1 MDKTIMKY
9 FFALIVLLGF
19 VSCTEENNNE
29 SASTSPLFKKL
40 SSTKTGVEFAN
51 NLKENDSLNYF
62 TYAYIYM
69 GGGISVGDIN
79 NDGLKDLFFT
89 GNMVPNKLYLNKGNL
104 EFEDITV
111 SAGIAG
117 DDRWYTGTTMVDI
130 NNDGYLDIYCSVGGK
145 FGPKENQLFINNGDN
160 TFSEQAENYGINDA
174 SNSVQ
179 ATFFDY
185 DLDGDLDLYVAN
197 YPPTPFN
204 APNYF
209 YRFKQVNPKPL
220 ETDRLFKKEGD
231 HFVDVTEEAGLRTFG
246 LSLSATAAD
255 LNKDGWPDLYVSND
269 FSTPDYLFMNNKDG
283 TFSEV
288 VKQTTKNTSF
298 YGMGVDIADFNN
310 DALPDIL
317 QVDMTAQINRRAK
330 ANMASMNPDLFWST
344 VNTGFHYQYMQ
355 NSLQMNNGN
364 LLDTLPDFSNVSRIA
379 GVSSTDWSWGPLF
392 ADLDNDGWKDIF
404 ISNGTRREI
413 NNRDFF
419 KEIEKKGIH
428 KDSTLKKTLQI
439 PSEKIDNY
447 ALRNNGDLTFQRMN
461 KEWGI
466 EHKGFSNGSVYVDLD
481 NDGDLEIITNNIDD
495 VATIFE
501 NTSNT
506 QGNYLRLNFNG
517 PSENRN
523 GLGTKVMVYSNR
535 QSQYQELT
543 LTRGFQSSVA
553 PEMHFGIGT
562 AEFIDSIAVTWPDT
576 KKQVVGTVQAN
587 ALVTIDYKDATEV
600 RQPNVKILHKL
611 FTTEKDSSLI
621 VEHFY
626 RENLYNDFLEE
637 ILLPHQTSMFGPN
650 IAVGDLD
657 NNGLEDIIVGG
668 AYGFPTSLY
677 MQHQNGFAKK
687 IAPVFENDKISEDMG
702 IHIFDADGDGDNDVY
717 IASGGNEYEPDD
729 GALQDRLYIN
739 DGNGNFAKNSSALP
753 KLLTSSGRVHSHD
766 FDKDGDLD
774 LFVSGR
780 LVPGNYP
787 KPANS
792 YILENLSSEGR
803 IQFENASP
811 KVAPFLQEIGMVTDA
826 SWTDIDLDGWTDLVL
841 TGEWMPITV
850 LKNDGG
856 YFKEVT
862 NDLGLENTRG
872 WWFSIESGD
881 FDADGDMDFIV
892 GNLGL
897 NYKYKASE
905 EETFDIYF
913 SDFDNNNTGDIVLSY
928 YNEGEQFP
936 LRGRECSSQQMP
948 GIKEKF
954 KDYESFS
961 QATLED
967 VYSEKNL
974 ENSLHYQV
982 KSFASVYL
990 ENKDGK
996 FITHKLPNLA
1006 QISAINQ
1013 IIVEDFNLD
1022 GHLDALIAG
1031 NLHASEVE
1039 TPRNDASNGLL
1050 LLGDGQGSFTA
1061 IPERESGFYVPGDVK
1076 DMSNLTIRGKEY
1088 ILIAKNSDFLQ
1099 FVRKDKG

>member
-1 MDKTIMKY
+1 
-9 FFALIVLLGF
+9 
-19 VSCTEENNNE
+19 
-29 SASTSPLFKKL
+29 
-40 SSTKTGVEFAN
+40 
-51 NLKENDSLNYF
+51 
-62 TYAYIYM
+62 
-69 GGGISVGDIN
+69 
-79 NDGLKDLFFT
+79 
-89 GNMVPNKLYLNKGNL
+89 
-104 EFEDITV
+104 
-111 SAGIAG
+111 
-117 DDRWYTGTTMVDI
+117 
-130 NNDGYLDIYCSVGGK
+130 
-145 FGPKENQLFINNGDN
+145 
-160 TFSEQAENYGINDA
+160 
-174 SNSVQ
+174 
-179 ATFFDY
+179 
-185 DLDGDLDLYVAN
+185 
-197 YPPTPFN
+197 
-204 APNYF
+204 
-209 YRFKQVNPKPL
+209 
-220 ETDRLFKKEGD
+220 
-231 HFVDVTEEAGLRTFG
+231 
-246 LSLSATAAD
+246 
-255 LNKDGWPDLYVSND
+255 
-269 FSTPDYLFMNNKDG
+269 
-283 TFSEV
+283 
-288 VKQTTKNTSF
+288 
-298 YGMGVDIADFNN
+298 
-310 DALPDIL
+310 
-317 QVDMTAQINRRAK
+317 
-330 ANMASMNPDLFWST
+330 
-344 VNTGFHYQYMQ
+344 
-355 NSLQMNNGN
+355 
-364 LLDTLPDFSNVSRIA
+364 
-379 GVSSTDWSWGPLF
+379 
-392 ADLDNDGWKDIF
+392 
-404 ISNGTRREI
+404 
-413 NNRDFF
+413 
-419 KEIEKKGIH
+419 
-428 KDSTLKKTLQI
+428 
-439 PSEKIDNY
+439 
-447 ALRNNGDLTFQRMN
+447 
-461 KEWGI
+461 
-466 EHKGFSNGSVYVDLD
+466 
-481 NDGDLEIITNNIDD
+481 
-495 VATIFE
+495 
-501 NTSNT
+501 
-506 QGNYLRLNFNG
+506 
-517 PSENRN
+517 
-523 GLGTKVMVYSNR
+523 
-535 QSQYQELT
+535 
-543 LTRGFQSSVA
+543 
-553 PEMHFGIGT
+553 
-562 AEFIDSIAVTWPDT
+562 
-576 KKQVVGTVQAN
+576 
-587 ALVTIDYKDATEV
+587 
-600 RQPNVKILHKL
+600 
-611 FTTEKDSSLI
+611 
-621 VEHFY
+621 
-626 RENLYNDFLEE
+626 
-637 ILLPHQTSMFGPN
+637 
-650 IAVGDLD
+650 
-657 NNGLEDIIVGG
+657 
-668 AYGFPTSLY
+668 

-1006 QISAINQ
+1006 RFLHN
-1013 IIVEDFNLD
+1013 D
-1022 GHLDALIAG
+1022 GCD
-1031 NLHASEVE
+1031 
-1039 TPRNDASNGLL
+1039 
-1050 LLGDGQGSFTA
+1050 
-1061 IPERESGFYVPGDVK
+1061 
-1076 DMSNLTIRGKEY
+1076 
-1088 ILIAKNSDFLQ
+1088 
-1099 FVRKDKG
+1099 